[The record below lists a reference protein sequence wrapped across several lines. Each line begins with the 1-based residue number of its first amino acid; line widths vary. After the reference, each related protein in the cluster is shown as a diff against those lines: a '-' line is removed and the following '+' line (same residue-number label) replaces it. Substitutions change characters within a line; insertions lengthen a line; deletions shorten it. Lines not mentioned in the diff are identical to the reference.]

1 MAENDTD
8 LIDIADDI
16 TISDAD
22 ASHKKVAK
30 KQMSKKTQKDDVAM
44 DNQETEPEIPVVVP
58 VKKAEPPPPVIPI
71 SLKKTR
77 NRKKIN
83 TKTIKKIQRFF

>member
-16 TISDAD
+16 TISDVD

-30 KQMSKKTQKDDVAM
+30 KQMSKKTPKDEIGI
-44 DNQETEPEIPVVVP
+44 ETKELEPEIPVVVP
-58 VKKAEPPPPVIPI
+58 IKKAELPPPVIPN

-77 NRKKIN
+77 NRKKLN